1 LYDPE
6 PETILMVLQELS
18 CLGPVIP
25 CRTRLLVVEVAA
37 EDQVADLQVAAE
49 DQVAD
54 AKCSYVMA

>member
-1 LYDPE
+1 
-6 PETILMVLQELS
+6 MVLQELS

-25 CRTRLLVVEVAA
+25 CRTRLLVVEVVA
-37 EDQVADLQVAAE
+37 EDQVAETEDQVAENE